1 MNTLSTVLLFLL
13 RKSLTAK
20 LMSLK
25 CVSTSRSKGLYSAN
39 DKKVDICHGIQ
50 NLPCLGGAL

>member
-1 MNTLSTVLLFLL
+1 MNTLSTVFLFLQ
-13 RKSLTAK
+13 RKSLAAK

-25 CVSTSRSKGLYSAN
+25 CVSTSRSKGLYFAN
-39 DKKVDICHGIQ
+39 DKKVYICRGIQ